1 MHGYVL
7 ADVEWT
13 DEAGRQRYR
22 ELLAPTLAKYGG
34 EFIVATTEVDVEE
47 GDWEHAGI
55 LVLIRFPSLEAA
67 RAWYASDEYE
77 PALQTRRASS
87 SRSRLM
93 IFEGD

>member
-1 MHGYVL
+1 MAGYVL

-22 ELLAPTLAKYGG
+22 ELLSPTLARYGG
-34 EFIVATTEVDVEE
+34 EFIVATTQVDVEE
-47 GDWEHAGI
+47 GDWQHAGI
-55 LVLIRFPSLEAA
+55 LVMIRFPTVDGA
-67 RAWYASDEYE
+67 RAWYASEEYQ
-77 PALQTRRASS
+77 PARRVRRES

>member
-1 MHGYVL
+1 MAGYVL

-22 ELLAPTLAKYGG
+22 ELLSPTLAKYEA
-34 EFIVATTEVDVEE
+34 EFIIATTEVDVEE
-47 GDWEHAGI
+47 GDWKHAGI
-55 LVLIRFPSLEAA
+55 LVLIRFPSVE
-67 RAWYASDEYE
+67 RAHVRYTSDEYQ
-77 PALQTRRASS
+77 PAFRVRRES

>member
-1 MHGYVL
+1 MPGYVL

-22 ELLAPTLAKYGG
+22 ELLAPILLKYEG
-34 EFIVATTEVDVEE
+34 EFLAATTEVEVEE
-47 GDWEHAGI
+47 GDWHHAGM
-55 LVLIRFPSLEAA
+55 LVLIRFPSLDAA
-67 RAWYASDEYE
+67 RAWYASDEYQ
-77 PALQTRRASS
+77 PALRIRLASS